1 MKVPYAYFGS
11 HFQVSAARNVR
22 FRFSSLILIPTPG
35 TLGYLQPDGSAT
47 ETDVV
52 DALQACIRDIRTW
65 MVQDKLQLN
74 DAKTQ
79 FLTIKVSA
87 VYSVRNLGAWFDA
100 NMNMTTHVNTICQS
114 IYYYLHNIRHIREYL
129 SYDNRKSIVQAII
142 MSRLEYCN
150 GLLYGTPA
158 FHIGKLQRLQNAAAR
173 LVCTVSRYDHI
184 TPSLISLHWL
194 PVTHRIELKIA
205 MLVYKCIYGV
215 TPQYLLDLIKIKVSS
230 RYQLRSYR
238 GILLMDNTYRTI
250 KTLGDRAFENVAQS
264 MQPTRSR
271 N

>member
-1 MKVPYAYFGS
+1 MLA
-11 HFQVSAARNVR
+11 
-22 FRFSSLILIPTPG
+22 
-35 TLGYLQPDGSAT
+35 TLAT
-47 ETDVV
+47 FTTLAMLATFAV

-65 MVQDKLQLN
+65 MVQDKLELN
-74 DAKTQ
+74 DAKTE
-79 FLTIKVSA
+79 FLIIGTCAQLNKIPINDLQVGEVKVSA

-158 FHIGKLQRLQNAAAR
+158 VHIGKLKHLQNAAAW
-173 LVCTVSRYDHI
+173 LVCTVSRCDHI

-194 PVTHRIELKIA
+194 PVAHRIEFKIA
-205 MLVYKCIYGV
+205 MLVPKC
-215 TPQYLLDLIKIKVSS
+215 
-230 RYQLRSYR
+230 
-238 GILLMDNTYRTI
+238 
-250 KTLGDRAFENVAQS
+250 
-264 MQPTRSR
+264 
-271 N
+271 